1 MEAKPLWSSL
11 GEIDVS
17 PFHVR
22 DDKVDLQLLTHIE
35 AIKTVYQFL
44 LDCQWSKSHPCSF
57 LGGTCEHGLK
67 PLSHLGFQQ
76 QCSG

>member
-1 MEAKPLWSSL
+1 MGEKSLLSSL
-11 GEIDVS
+11 GRMDVS

-44 LDCQWSKSHPCSF
+44 LDCQW
-57 LGGTCEHGLK
+57 
-67 PLSHLGFQQ
+67 
-76 QCSG
+76 

>member
-22 DDKVDLQLLTHIE
+22 DDKVDLQLITRIE
-35 AIKTVYQFL
+35 AIKTECQFV
-44 LDCQWSKSHPCSF
+44 LDCQW
-57 LGGTCEHGLK
+57 
-67 PLSHLGFQQ
+67 
-76 QCSG
+76 